1 MNLIAIL
8 PPILNNQRYILL
20 IPKKFNMLEV
30 MVPLSISGVWYPV
43 FSNNL
48 EKSGSIGLTMVL
60 EPYSRVEIKRGDA
73 EIILNGKKIDFPN
86 LDFLKNNLGNL
97 HLEIKSDV
105 PLGFGYGLSGS
116 ISLAYALGASEIFG
130 IIEREAIKIAHESE
144 VISKNGLGDVISQ
157 YIGGGL
163 VYRKTPGIYGEVETI
178 KIDWR
183 PVCSKPLEKLPTI
196 SLLKNSESALFYIQD
211 FLKERTIDKFFEVAR
226 KFTEELGFYSPYKK
240 SFRKKGIIVRLDE
253 CEEGWT
259 IHKPAMKGAY
269 VI

>member
-1 MNLIAIL
+1 
-8 PPILNNQRYILL
+8 
-20 IPKKFNMLEV
+20 MLEI

-48 EKSGSIGLTMVL
+48 ENSGSVGLTMVL
-60 EPYSRVEIKRGDA
+60 EPYSRVLIRRGDA
-73 EIILNGKKIDFPN
+73 EIIFNGKKINFPN
-86 LDFLKNNLGNL
+86 LDFLKNKLGYL
-97 HLEIKSDV
+97 RLEIENSA

-130 IIEREAIKIAHESE
+130 INEKESVKIAHESE

-157 YIGGGL
+157 YVGGGL
-163 VYRKTPGIYGEVETI
+163 VYRKTPGINGEIKTI
-178 KIDWR
+178 KLDWR
-183 PVCSKPLEKLPTI
+183 KVCSKPIEKLSTT
-196 SLLKNSESALFYIQD
+196 SLLKNSENALSYIQD
-211 FLKERTIDKFFEVAR
+211 FLKEKTIDKFFEVSK

-253 CEEGWT
+253 CEEEWI

-269 VI
+269 VV